1 MEVRAGMEPVPDGFT
16 LSERGHDGNKQ
27 LEVNSRCGYFE
38 GPAQR
43 AAEGPV
49 ITFERPTL
57 AQILEVGILQ
67 INGLKINSGV
77 LLNYEYLF

>member
-1 MEVRAGMEPVPDGFT
+1 MEPVPDGFT

-43 AAEGPV
+43 AADGPV

-57 AQILEVGILQ
+57 AQYITLQILEVGILQ